1 MFASHPPQRTQ
12 EDGAPFL
19 SVELKAKPAAAYWL
33 RLKRNYGVSS
43 KATP

>member
-1 MFASHPPQRTQ
+1 MFASHPPQRT
-12 EDGAPFL
+12 EKDGASFW
-19 SVELKAKPAAAYWL
+19 SMGLKAKPAAAYWL